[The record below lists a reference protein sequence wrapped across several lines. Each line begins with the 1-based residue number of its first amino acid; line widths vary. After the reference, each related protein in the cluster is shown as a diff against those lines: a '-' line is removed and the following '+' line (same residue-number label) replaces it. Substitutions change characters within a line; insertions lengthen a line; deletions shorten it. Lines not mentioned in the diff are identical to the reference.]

1 MPVLTKEYLQQ
12 KLVPDVRKIAKKL
25 QIKNY
30 SKLKKAELIT
40 AILKHPF
47 NKSATTEIVFEK
59 IDVVTKPSRKKKS
72 SPKRNSTPKREK
84 SPPKKKA
91 SPGFFEKV
99 KNFFSPKASP
109 PKKADALKKIP
120 VLKSTPKK
128 KIPVLKSTPK
138 KKMPVLKSTPKKKMP
153 TVKRRQ
159 AKVLTT
165 DSMLGMQRKTSIE
178 KIKSRPA
185 KIDRQVV
192 FEKIEKTNK
201 KTPSK
206 KAVKVTKPKI
216 KTTPKR
222 QTESLPTQAKATRA
236 FTESV
241 QPIRLQTVNKK
252 VQNLNLPTMSR
263 SLSLVSIQEPDA
275 RPVTIGSS
283 VLENA
288 KQQIKQMNSEYYF
301 VPPVKKRKTVAAPKK
316 KTIRK
321 KKSSTVY

>member
-109 PKKADALKKIP
+109 PKKADAL
-120 VLKSTPKK
+120 K

>member
-109 PKKADALKKIP
+109 PKKADALKKI
-120 VLKSTPKK
+120 
-128 KIPVLKSTPK
+128 
-138 KKMPVLKSTPKKKMP
+138 PVLKSTPKKKMP